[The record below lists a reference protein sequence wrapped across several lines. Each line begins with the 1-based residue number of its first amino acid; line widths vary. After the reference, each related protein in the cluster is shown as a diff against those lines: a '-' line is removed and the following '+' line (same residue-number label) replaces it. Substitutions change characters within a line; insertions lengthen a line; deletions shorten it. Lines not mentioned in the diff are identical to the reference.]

1 MILLTQIHEFA
12 NSIIREDL
20 LMANKL
26 NREHKSTLF
35 ASMFSDKKNALD
47 LYNALNQS
55 HYDNPDEIMVTTLK
69 NAIFINRYNDV
80 SYILDWTLNLYEHQS
95 TFNPN
100 MPLRSLFYI
109 AETYER
115 IIDTDAIYG
124 SRLIEIPTPKVVV
137 FYNGKAEQPD
147 RQYLKLSD
155 AFANKKVQGDLEL
168 TVLMLNINHSHNV
181 ELMNKSEALRGYSVY
196 ISKFREYNEN
206 RDTSAEQAAV
216 MALDYCINN
225 NIMAAFFKE
234 HGKEVIGM
242 VLDFTQERAS
252 EFIGKLEKE
261 IEQKQLDIDAKER
274 VIESKEREI
283 KSKERVIE
291 SKEREIESKERVI
304 ERLSRLLDEHGISL
318 Q

>member
-1 MILLTQIHEFA
+1 MVFYSYDLVKQIHEFA
-12 NSIIREDL
+12 NSIIQEDL

-47 LYNALNQS
+47 LYNALNES
-55 HYDNPDEIMVTTLK
+55 HYDNPDEIMVTTLE

-95 TFNPN
+95 TYNPN

-109 AETYER
+109 SETYER
-115 IIDTDAIYG
+115 IIETDAIYG
-124 SRLIEIPTPKVVV
+124 SRLVRIPTPKVVV

-155 AFANKKVQGDLEL
+155 AFANKSVQGDLEL

-196 ISKFREYNEN
+196 ISKFREYNEME
-206 RDTSAEQAAV
+206 DISAQKAAV
-216 MALDYCINN
+216 MALDYCVNN
-225 NIMAAFFKE
+225 NIMATFFKE
-234 HGKEVIGM
+234 HRKEVIGM
-242 VLDFTQERAS
+242 VLDFTEERAS

-261 IEQKQLDIDAKER
+261 IEEKQQYIDDKT
-274 VIESKEREI
+274 
-283 KSKERVIE
+283 
-291 SKEREIESKERVI
+291 REIENKNKEI
-304 ERLSRLLDEHGISL
+304 ENKDREIENKNKQIEQMSRILEEHGITL
-318 Q
+318 QE